1 MKQMK
6 RWLWLALLPLAVF
19 AGVREDFVQQWPL
32 VLSSADAGAHRVT
45 LTPQVYQRMQ
55 SPAAKDLVVANAD
68 AVPVASAL
76 FQADQPLAQSA
87 PALEVPW
94 FPLPRAGTSLSRDVA
109 AISEIATDGSLR
121 RVEMRPDAT
130 ATDGV
135 AGEYLID
142 TSRVKQPITALRLD
156 WAPGQAPFELR
167 FRVAASDELK
177 SWQEVQDDARLID
190 LENNGQRLAEH
201 RIVLSRPVQA
211 RYLRLMPMQDD
222 QRPLRIASVHVETA
236 AHANAVDW
244 QWLELAPQRVVE
256 NGIEAF
262 VYRLD
267 GRFPVE
273 VADVAIPGNS
283 TNHWVLKSRDA
294 EDGPWEL
301 AAEPWMSY
309 RVDSAGKSSRS
320 PPQPLQKVAR
330 DRYWHLSP
338 REAIAGDPPRLRL
351 GYRPEVLVFLAEGKG
366 PYALLAGSA
375 RAQRTDAPI
384 PQLVDALRQQ
394 RGPDW
399 QPAEA
404 TLGTMQLLAGERALT
419 PAPKQRD
426 WKSWLLWAL
435 LVGGAL
441 LVAGFAFSLLKKPG
455 SDA

>member
-19 AGVREDFVQQWPL
+19 AGVRDDYVQQWPL
-32 VLSSADAGAHRVT
+32 GLSDPDAGAYRVA
-45 LTPQVYQRMQ
+45 LTPQVYRRMQ

-68 AVPVASAL
+68 AVPVAAAL

-87 PALEVPW
+87 PATEVPW
-94 FPLPRAGTSLSRDVA
+94 FPLPYAGASLARDVA
-109 AISEIATDGSLR
+109 AISEIAADGSLR
-121 RVEMRPDAT
+121 RVELRPGAT
-130 ATDGV
+130 AS
-135 AGEYLID
+135 AGAASEYLID
-142 TSRVKQPITALRLD
+142 TSRVKRPITALRVD

-167 FRVAASDELK
+167 FLVMASDELK
-177 SWQEVQDDARLID
+177 TWHEAQDDARLID

-201 RIVLSRPVQA
+201 RIVLSSPVQA
-211 RYLRLMPMQDD
+211 RYLRLVPRQQD
-222 QRPLRIASVHVETA
+222 QRPLRLAAVHVETVA
-236 AHANAVDW
+236 QAGAMDW
-244 QWLELAPQRVVE
+244 QWLELAPRRVDE
-256 NGIEAF
+256 NGAEAF

-273 VADVAIPGNS
+273 VADIAMPGNS

-294 EDGPWEL
+294 EDATWEF

-320 PPQPLQKVAR
+320 PPQPLRMTSR
-330 DRYWHLSP
+330 DRYWRLLP
-338 REAIAGDPPRLRL
+338 RETIAGEPPRLRL

-375 RAQRTDAPI
+375 RAQRADAPI
-384 PQLVDALRQQ
+384 PQLVDALRRQ
-394 RGPDW
+394 RGRDW
-399 QPAEA
+399 QPADA
-404 TLGTMQLLAGERALT
+404 TLGTMRVLAGEKALT
-419 PAPKQRD
+419 PAPKPHD

-441 LVAGFAFSLLKKPG
+441 IVAGFAFSLLKKPG
-455 SDA
+455 ADA

>member
-6 RWLWLALLPLAVF
+6 RWLWLALVPLAVF
-19 AGVREDFVQQWPL
+19 ASVREDYVQQWPL
-32 VLSSADAGAHRVT
+32 VLSSPDAGAYRVT

-68 AVPVASAL
+68 AVPVAASL

-87 PALEVPW
+87 PAMQVPW
-94 FPLPRAGTSLSRDVA
+94 FPLPYAGASLSRDVA

-121 RVEMRPDAT
+121 RVELRPDVSAP
-130 ATDGV
+130 DGV
-135 AGEYLID
+135 ASEYLID
-142 TSRVKQPITALRLD
+142 TSRVKQSITALRID
-156 WAPGQAPFELR
+156 WAAGQAPFELR

-177 SWQEVQDDARLID
+177 TWREVQDDARLID

-201 RIVLSRPVQA
+201 RIVLSSPVQA
-211 RYLRLMPMQDD
+211 RYLRLVPMRQD
-222 QRPLRIASVHVETA
+222 QRSLRLASVQVETA
-236 AHANAVDW
+236 AQAGTAEW

-256 NGIEAF
+256 SGAEAF

-273 VADVAIPGNS
+273 VADIAMPGNS
-283 TNHWVLKSRDA
+283 TNHWILKSRDGEGA
-294 EDGPWEL
+294 PWE
-301 AAEPWMSY
+301 AVAEPWMSY
-309 RVDSAGKSSRS
+309 RVDSAGKSTRS
-320 PPQPLQKVAR
+320 PAQPLQEITR
-330 DRYWHLSP
+330 DRYWRLSP
-338 REAIAGDPPRLRL
+338 REAIAGEPPRLRL
-351 GYRPEVLVFLAEGKG
+351 GYRPEVVVFLAEGKA

-375 RAQRTDAPI
+375 RAQRADAPI

-394 RGPDW
+394 RGHDW
-399 QPAEA
+399 QPADA
-404 TLGTMQLLAGERALT
+404 TLGAMQMLAGEQALT

-441 LVAGFAFSLLKKPG
+441 LVAGFAFSLLKKPD

>member
-1 MKQMK
+1 MKHMK

-19 AGVREDFVQQWPL
+19 AGVRDDYVRQWPL
-32 VLSSADAGAHRVT
+32 VLSSPDAGAYRVA
-45 LTPQVYQRMQ
+45 LTPQVYRQMQ
-55 SPAAKDLVVANAD
+55 SSMANDLVVANAD

-87 PALEVPW
+87 PAVEVPW
-94 FPLPRAGTSLSRDVA
+94 FPLPFAGVSLSRDVA

-121 RVEMRPDAT
+121 RVELRSDAV
-130 ATDGV
+130 ASDG
-135 AGEYLID
+135 AASEYLID
-142 TSRVKQPITALRLD
+142 TSRVKQPIAALRID

-177 SWQEVQDDARLID
+177 TWQEVQDDARLID
-190 LENNGQRLAEH
+190 LENNGRRLAEH
-201 RIVLSRPVQA
+201 RIVLSGPVRA
-211 RYLRLMPMQDD
+211 RYLRLVPRQQD
-222 QRPLRIASVHVETA
+222 QRPLRLASVHVETA
-236 AHANAVDW
+236 AQAGVTDW
-244 QWLELAPQRVVE
+244 QWLELAPQRIDE
-256 NGIEAF
+256 NGAEAF
-262 VYRLD
+262 AYRLD

-273 VADVAIPGNS
+273 VADIATSGNS
-283 TNHWVLKSRDA
+283 TNHWLLKSRDA
-294 EDGPWEL
+294 ENAMWEA

-320 PPQPLQKVAR
+320 PPQPLRRTTR
-330 DRYWHLSP
+330 DRYWRLLP
-338 REAIAGDPPRLRL
+338 REAITGEPPRLRL

-375 RAQRTDAPI
+375 RAQRADAPI

-394 RGPDW
+394 RGRDW

-404 TLGTMQLLAGERALT
+404 TLGTVRTLAGERALT

-441 LVAGFAFSLLKKPG
+441 IVAGFAFSLLKKPNA
-455 SDA
+455 DA